1 MTGLAR
7 LDFVELLQA
16 FEEGLVVPYRL
27 GDDGSGLLEID
38 GRRRSVTIRWPLA
51 PSAKFKGLKGFKNL
65 TFLIVGEVGSK
76 DRHVELTLDATN
88 HPEATLA
95 FASAVVSQLM
105 GDSDFEL
112 SIKSSIEAIRAF
124 LQELDVLSIERALG
138 LMGELLFLRSVI
150 AEHGLKMGLEG
161 WMGPPKG
168 EHDFSLPGAEFEIKT
183 TRSERRVHRI
193 SSVSQMEPSLKRKL
207 YLVSIQLTEA
217 GPGAGAFT
225 LPSLINSVR
234 DEIGENSNNFE
245 QYLYEAGWRDWF
257 EEVFTQGYQFR
268 NEPQAYLVDGSF
280 PAITKDLILDVV
292 SNGDLVESVV
302 YKVDVGGLTPTH
314 GISEVEGVAKVSTWR
329 P

>member
-1 MTGLAR
+1 MTGLAK

-27 GDDGSGLLEID
+27 GNSGSGLLEID
-38 GRRRSVTIRWPLA
+38 GKRKSVTIRWPLA
-51 PSAKFKGLKGFKNL
+51 SSATFKGLKGFKNL
-65 TFLIVGEVGSK
+65 TFLVIGEVGSQ
-76 DRHVELTLDATN
+76 DRHVELTLDATSY
-88 HPEATLA
+88 PEATLA

-112 SIKSSIEAIRAF
+112 SIKSSIKAIRAF
-124 LQELDVLSIERALG
+124 LQELDVLSTERALG
-138 LMGELLFLRSVI
+138 LMGELLFLKSVI
-150 AEHGLKMGLEG
+150 AGHGLRKGLES

-168 EHDFSLPGAEFEIKT
+168 EHDFSLPDAEFEIKT

-193 SSVSQMEPSLKRKL
+193 SSASQMKPSLERKL

-217 GPGAGAFT
+217 GPGDRAFT

-234 DEIGENSNNFE
+234 DEIGESSNNFE

-257 EEVFTQGYQFR
+257 EDVFTQNYQFR
-268 NEPQAYLVDGSF
+268 DEPHAYLVDESF

-302 YKVDVGGLTPTH
+302 YKVDVGGLSPTP
-314 GISEVEGVAKVSTWR
+314 GIAEVEGVTKVNR
-329 P
+329 